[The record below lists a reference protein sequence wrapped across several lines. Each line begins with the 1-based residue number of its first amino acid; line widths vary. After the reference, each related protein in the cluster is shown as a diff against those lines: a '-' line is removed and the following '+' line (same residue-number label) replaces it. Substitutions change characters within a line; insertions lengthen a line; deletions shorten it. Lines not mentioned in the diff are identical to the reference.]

1 MRDWRAEVRT
11 RLPNIEPDVAEE
23 LAQHLEQQ
31 YAELRARGQSD
42 DAAREMVLAHL
53 SAAHIADNIPSRRRL
68 PTSDPIGRE
77 PTTRTLFSSTWQD
90 VRYGWRSLRRSPAF
104 TIVAVLSLALGIG
117 ANTAIFG
124 LLNAV
129 LLERLPLRH
138 PEQLIALE
146 RTSGQGANIYFAY
159 SEYLALKQ
167 APSLPRLEAVGGT
180 PATIAARNEQDFFA
194 IDLVTGGY
202 FDLLGLKPIL
212 GRLITTDDERAN
224 APVVVLSQD
233 IWEKFFAA
241 DPTVVGQVVAI
252 HGASFTVIGVLPR
265 AYHGMYFAGHFSAAV
280 PITVAPLLGAVDV
293 RSPDRPLLLN
303 VLGRLQTSWTTQRA
317 SLAFDQVFQACCAS
331 VPLPGA
337 PKGPKGP
344 RGANGAV
351 VKLPHVLAID
361 ASRGLSHPKMDLRGE
376 YRRILFLLM
385 GGVIIVLL
393 IACANVGNLLLA
405 RATARQRELAVRM
418 SMGATRSRVVRQLLT
433 ESFELAALGGV
444 AGLGLSR
451 LGLSIL
457 SHSLPSIADLVG
469 MVAVRPSGTILAFTA
484 TTTLGC
490 TLLFG
495 VFPALRATRHD
506 IVSPLKE
513 GGRGTGRSR
522 RFGVDRGIVIAQ
534 VALALVLVCAA
545 TLFVATLRN
554 LKQFDGGYGSTRVLL
569 AQIETR
575 GTPYEKGGITPF
587 YEEILNRARVTPGV
601 SRAAMASVV
610 PVFGGRSMRDQ
621 IRVPGYEPAP
631 HEDVSSW
638 YAAVTSDYFGTTGI
652 GLEGGRDFD
661 DRDGATSEPVAIV
674 SHAFARHYFAGRNPI
689 GGSIVLGEGSS
700 ATSMRIV
707 GIARDARYADL
718 RSPPT
723 EIYYTPV
730 TQSGS
735 WPFLVLAVRMSGDPE
750 TVAPALRHQVRDVAP
765 ALRTIG
771 FTGVEAVLDDALAR
785 ERLAAALATLFGCLA
800 VSLAAVGLYG
810 VVAYNVSRR
819 TQEIGVRMALG
830 ARPRDVTWLVVRQT
844 LAMTAIGIVVGV
856 PLALMA
862 ARAIGAQL
870 YGVGASDPR
879 AMLGAAA
886 LLVVVG
892 AAASIVP
899 GGRAARVDPSEA
911 LRAD

>member
-495 VFPALRATRHD
+495 VFPALRATRH
-506 IVSPLKE
+506 VAAQ
-513 GGRGTGRSR
+513 GRW
-522 RFGVDRGIVIAQ
+522 A
-534 VALALVLVCAA
+534 
-545 TLFVATLRN
+545 RN
-554 LKQFDGGYGSTRVLL
+554 R
-569 AQIETR
+569 
-575 GTPYEKGGITPF
+575 
-587 YEEILNRARVTPGV
+587 
-601 SRAAMASVV
+601 
-610 PVFGGRSMRDQ
+610 PV
-621 IRVPGYEPAP
+621 
-631 HEDVSSW
+631 
-638 YAAVTSDYFGTTGI
+638 AAVRRGPRYRHRA
-652 GLEGGRDFD
+652 GRVGAGARLRGDAIRGD
-661 DRDGATSEPVAIV
+661 VAQPQTVRRRLWVDARPPRADRD
-674 SHAFARHYFAGRNPI
+674 
-689 GGSIVLGEGSS
+689 
-700 ATSMRIV
+700 
-707 GIARDARYADL
+707 ARDAVRK
-718 RSPPT
+718 RRHHT
-723 EIYYTPV
+723 
-730 TQSGS
+730 
-735 WPFLVLAVRMSGDPE
+735 VL
-750 TVAPALRHQVRDVAP
+750 
-765 ALRTIG
+765 
-771 FTGVEAVLDDALAR
+771 
-785 ERLAAALATLFGCLA
+785 
-800 VSLAAVGLYG
+800 
-810 VVAYNVSRR
+810 
-819 TQEIGVRMALG
+819 
-830 ARPRDVTWLVVRQT
+830 
-844 LAMTAIGIVVGV
+844 
-856 PLALMA
+856 
-862 ARAIGAQL
+862 
-870 YGVGASDPR
+870 
-879 AMLGAAA
+879 
-886 LLVVVG
+886 
-892 AAASIVP
+892 
-899 GGRAARVDPSEA
+899 
-911 LRAD
+911 